1 MKTHLIVCILAVSIV
16 AGISAAAQIK
26 GSPYELGIQLGTG
39 LYNGDLTPD
48 LLSPYKSPGL
58 FIGLSGSRKLFH
70 SLALRADLSWG
81 KVRADDANYNHP
93 EYRQQR
99 NFNFK
104 TSILEIT
111 ASLFWDVLG
120 SYQRLV
126 PYLFAGGGLSFVK
139 ERRDYSHLNPEYF
152 INDPAIST
160 GLPEDIAHRLPR
172 LIPVLP
178 VGAGMRYS
186 LTQKIA
192 LTLQT
197 SYRLM
202 STDYLDG
209 FSKGANPNRKDHYY
223 THTLGVIYSFGGKNT
238 LACPR

>member
-1 MKTHLIVCILAVSIV
+1 MKTLPLVCLFAPAIAV
-16 AGISAAAQIK
+16 AFSAAAQIK
-26 GSPYELGIQLGTG
+26 TSPYELGIQLGSG
-39 LYNGDLTPD
+39 LYNGDLTPT

-58 FIGLSGSRKLFH
+58 FLGVSGSRKL
-70 SLALRADLSWG
+70 SNVLALRADLSWG
-81 KVRADDANYNHP
+81 RVKADDANYTHP

-104 TSILEIT
+104 TSMLEIT

-120 SYQRLV
+120 RYQRLA

-139 ERRDYSHLNPEYF
+139 VRRDYSSLNPEYF
-152 INDPAIST
+152 INDPAIT
-160 GLPEDIAHRLPR
+160 NGLPEDIAHRLPGV
-172 LIPVLP
+172 IPVLP
-178 VGAGMRYS
+178 VGAGLRYS

-192 LTLQT
+192 LTMQT

-209 FSKGANPNRKDHYY
+209 FSKGANPDRKDHYY
-223 THTLGVIYSFGGKNT
+223 TNTFGLIYSFGEKNT